1 MEDIFQQL
9 KRKHESKYSGP
20 QLRLWARIIIAK
32 THDDT
37 DNPAR
42 GSVQRQPHNE
52 LLTDALTSA
61 ASAIAKAFSPTP
73 PPSSQHAKCS
83 PSKTVDIRM
92 KNLEQLRLLGILS
105 EEEFGM
111 QKQIVMKSL
120 SQLV

>member
-1 MEDIFQQL
+1 M
-9 KRKHESKYSGP
+9 
-20 QLRLWARIIIAK
+20 IITK

-37 DNPAR
+37 DNPPR
-42 GSVQRQPHNE
+42 VPMITGSVQRQPHNE
-52 LLTDALTSA
+52 SLTDALTSA
-61 ASAIAKAFSPTP
+61 ASAIAKAFSSTP
-73 PPSSQHAKCS
+73 PPSSQHVKCS

-92 KNLEQLRLLGILS
+92 KNLEQLRLLQKLREDGILN